1 MLSAH
6 RKSHHF
12 IALICSRL
20 ADENDTAFPMKVFC
34 PTLMIQG
41 DHSLTDVNIK
51 ENLPVKNGQSD
62 VLQDEAFPAG
72 LQIQSGLHISE
83 LRYRR
88 LFEAARDGI
97 LILDA
102 VTLKITDVNPFMTE
116 LLGYSHAEFLGKELW
131 EIGLFSDKEAS
142 QEAFKELQRT
152 GYLRYEDLPL
162 QATNGKLRDV
172 EFVSNVYEED
182 SHQVIQCNI
191 RDITDRKLAEKER
204 TLLLVATQSARAE
217 ADSANGIKDEFLATL
232 SHELRTPLTSI
243 LGWSHLLTNNNLDK
257 KQTGH
262 AIEIIARN
270 ARAQGRL
277 IDELLDISRIMTG
290 KLCLDL
296 SAVKLAPLIQA
307 VIEDERPAAEAKS
320 INLKAVL
327 NSNIGPFLGDADRLQ
342 QIVRNLLA
350 NAIKFTPN
358 GGDIQ
363 VSLERNDSHIA
374 ITVNDNGQGIAP
386 ELLPHVF
393 ERFRQADSSNT
404 RSNGGLGLGLAIVRQ
419 LVELHRG
426 TVTAESSGDNA
437 GTTFRVMLPL
447 PSFYEV
453 PNAEK
458 TGPKSGRNSPTTGPH
473 SLSGLRVLVVDDELD
488 TRELVAAV
496 LTTCGAEVVS
506 LGSATEA
513 LDQMERQRFDLLI
526 SDIGMPEMNGYD
538 LIGRIRQLAEEDGG
552 RTPAIAL
559 TAYAGIDDRK
569 RALAAGDEMHIPK
582 PFAVAE
588 LISAAIFLTERRR
601 GCREP

>member
-1 MLSAH
+1 MSPSTKVLQVKNSA
-6 RKSHHF
+6 SNVVNDDGSPTGDQTQ
-12 IALICSRL
+12 SRL
-20 ADENDTAFPMKVFC
+20 R
-34 PTLMIQG
+34 
-41 DHSLTDVNIK
+41 
-51 ENLPVKNGQSD
+51 
-62 VLQDEAFPAG
+62 
-72 LQIQSGLHISE
+72 ISE

-142 QEAFKELQRT
+142 QEAFQELQRS

-191 RDITDRKLAEKER
+191 RDITDRKRAEKER
-204 TLLLVATQSARAE
+204 TLLLAAAQSARAE
-217 ADSANGIKDEFLATL
+217 ADSANGVKDEFLATL

-243 LGWSHLLTNNNLDK
+243 LGWSHLLTTGQLDK
-257 KQTGH
+257 QQTAR
-262 AIEIIARN
+262 AIETIARN
-270 ARAQGRL
+270 ARAQERL

-290 KLCLDL
+290 KLSLDL
-296 SAVKLAPLIQA
+296 RAVKLAPLIQA
-307 VIEDERPAAEAKS
+307 VVDDVRPAADARS
-320 INLKAVL
+320 INLKAAFD
-327 NSNIGPFLGDADRLQ
+327 SSMGPIFGDPDRLQ
-342 QIVRNLLA
+342 QIVWNLLT
-350 NAIKFTPN
+350 NAIKFTPQ
-358 GGDIQ
+358 GGDVQ
-363 VSLERNDSHIA
+363 VRLERNDSHA
-374 ITVNDNGQGIAP
+374 LITVRDSGQGIAT

-404 RSNGGLGLGLAIVRQ
+404 RSNGGLGLGLSIVRQ

-426 TVTAESSGDNA
+426 TVTAESCGENA

-447 PSFYEV
+447 SSLHEV
-453 PNAEK
+453 ANAPEK
-458 TGPKSGRNSPTTGPH
+458 TEPKNERNSPTTAQH
-473 SLSGLRVLVVDDELD
+473 SLSGLRVLVVDDERD
-488 TRELVAAV
+488 TRELVALM
-496 LTTCGAEVVS
+496 LTTCGAQVVS
-506 LGSATEA
+506 AGSATEA

-538 LIGRIRQLAEEDGG
+538 LISRIRQLGEEHGG
-552 RTPAIAL
+552 RTPAVAL

-569 RALAAGDEMHIPK
+569 RALAAGYEMHIPK
-582 PFAVAE
+582 PFVGAE
-588 LISAAIFLTERRR
+588 LITAAISLTERHC
-601 GCREP
+601 GLA

>member
-1 MLSAH
+1 MSSSTKVLQVKNSDSNVVNDDELPA
-6 RKSHHF
+6 RDQTQ
-12 IALICSRL
+12 SRL
-20 ADENDTAFPMKVFC
+20 R
-34 PTLMIQG
+34 
-41 DHSLTDVNIK
+41 
-51 ENLPVKNGQSD
+51 
-62 VLQDEAFPAG
+62 
-72 LQIQSGLHISE
+72 ISE

-116 LLGYSHAEFLGKELW
+116 LLGYSHVDFLGKELW

-142 QEAFKELQRT
+142 QEAFKELQKT

-172 EFVSNVYEED
+172 EFISNVYEED
-182 SHQVIQCNI
+182 TEQVIQCNI
-191 RDITDRKLAEKER
+191 RDITDRKRAERERSSLLA
-204 TLLLVATQSARAE
+204 TAQSARAE
-217 ADSANGIKDEFLATL
+217 ADLANGVKDEFLATL

-243 LGWSHLLTNNNLDK
+243 LGWSHLLTNGKLDE
-257 KQTGH
+257 QETAR
-262 AIEIIARN
+262 AIETIARN

-296 SAVKLAPLIQA
+296 RAVKLAPLIQA
-307 VIEDERPAAEAKS
+307 VIEDERPAAEAKR
-320 INLKAVL
+320 ITLRAVL
-327 NSNIGPFLGDADRLQ
+327 NSDIGPFLGDADRLQ
-342 QIVRNLLA
+342 QIVRNLLT
-350 NAIKFTPN
+350 NAIKFTPDR
-358 GGDIQ
+358 GEVQ
-363 VSLERNDSHIA
+363 VLLKKNDSHIA
-374 ITVNDNGQGIAP
+374 ITVKDTGQGIAP

-404 RSNGGLGLGLAIVRQ
+404 RSNGGLGLGLSIVRQ

-426 TVTAESSGDNA
+426 KVTAESSGENA

-447 PSFYEV
+447 PSLREV
-453 PNAEK
+453 PNAAEK
-458 TGPKSGRNSPTTGPH
+458 TEPKNERNRSTTAQH
-473 SLSGLRVLVVDDELD
+473 SLSGLRVLVVDDERD

-496 LTTCGAEVVS
+496 VRMCGAEVVS
-506 LGSATEA
+506 VGSATEA

-538 LIGRIRQLAEEDGG
+538 LISRIRQLEEEHGG
-552 RTPAIAL
+552 RTPALAL

-569 RALAAGDEMHIPK
+569 RTLAAGYGMHIPK
-582 PFAVAE
+582 PFVAAE
-588 LISAAIFLTERRR
+588 LISAAIFLTE
-601 GCREP
+601 

>member
-1 MLSAH
+1 MSSSTKVLQVKNSDSNVVNDDELPA
-6 RKSHHF
+6 RDQTQ
-12 IALICSRL
+12 SRL
-20 ADENDTAFPMKVFC
+20 R
-34 PTLMIQG
+34 
-41 DHSLTDVNIK
+41 
-51 ENLPVKNGQSD
+51 
-62 VLQDEAFPAG
+62 
-72 LQIQSGLHISE
+72 ISE

-116 LLGYSHAEFLGKELW
+116 LLGYSHVDFLGKELW

-142 QEAFKELQRT
+142 QEAFKELQKT

-172 EFVSNVYEED
+172 EFISNVYEED
-182 SHQVIQCNI
+182 TQQVIQCNI
-191 RDITDRKLAEKER
+191 RDITDRKRAERER
-204 TLLLVATQSARAE
+204 SSLLTTAQSARAE
-217 ADSANGIKDEFLATL
+217 ADLANGVKDEFLATL

-243 LGWSHLLTNNNLDK
+243 LGWSHLLTNGKLDE
-257 KQTGH
+257 QETAR
-262 AIEIIARN
+262 AIETIARN

-296 SAVKLAPLIQA
+296 RAVKLAPLIQA
-307 VIEDERPAAEAKS
+307 VIEDERPAAEAKR
-320 INLKAVL
+320 ITLRAVL
-327 NSNIGPFLGDADRLQ
+327 NSDIGPFLGDADRLQ
-342 QIVRNLLA
+342 QIVRNLLT
-350 NAIKFTPN
+350 NAIKFTPDR
-358 GGDIQ
+358 GEVQ
-363 VSLERNDSHIA
+363 VLLKKNDSHIA
-374 ITVNDNGQGIAP
+374 ITVKDTGQGIAP

-404 RSNGGLGLGLAIVRQ
+404 RSNGGLGLGLSIVRQ

-426 TVTAESSGDNA
+426 KVTAESSGENA

-447 PSFYEV
+447 PSLREV
-453 PNAEK
+453 PNAAEK
-458 TGPKSGRNSPTTGPH
+458 TEPKNERNRSTTAQH
-473 SLSGLRVLVVDDELD
+473 ALSGLRVLVVDDERD

-496 LTTCGAEVVS
+496 VRMCGAEVVS
-506 LGSATEA
+506 VGSATEA

-538 LIGRIRQLAEEDGG
+538 LISRIRQLEEEHGG
-552 RTPAIAL
+552 RTPALAL

-569 RALAAGDEMHIPK
+569 RTLAAGYGMHIPK
-582 PFAVAE
+582 PFVAAE
-588 LISAAIFLTERRR
+588 LISAAIFLTE
-601 GCREP
+601 

>member
-1 MLSAH
+1 MSSSTRVLQVKNSDSNVVNDDELPA
-6 RKSHHF
+6 RDQTQ
-12 IALICSRL
+12 SRL
-20 ADENDTAFPMKVFC
+20 R
-34 PTLMIQG
+34 
-41 DHSLTDVNIK
+41 
-51 ENLPVKNGQSD
+51 
-62 VLQDEAFPAG
+62 
-72 LQIQSGLHISE
+72 ISE

-102 VTLKITDVNPFMTE
+102 VTLRITDVNPFMTE

-142 QEAFKELQRT
+142 QKAFKELQRT

-182 SHQVIQCNI
+182 SDQVIQCNI
-191 RDITDRKLAEKER
+191 RDITDRKRAEKER
-204 TLLLVATQSARAE
+204 TLLLAAAQSARAE
-217 ADSANGIKDEFLATL
+217 ADSANGVKDEFLATL

-243 LGWSHLLTNNNLDK
+243 LGWSQLLTDGKLDK
-257 KQTGH
+257 QQTAR
-262 AIEIIARN
+262 AIETIARN

-296 SAVKLAPLIQA
+296 RAVKLAPLIQA
-307 VIEDERPAAEAKS
+307 VVDDVRPAADARS
-320 INLKAVL
+320 INLEAAF
-327 NSNIGPFLGDADRLQ
+327 NSDIGPILGDPHRLQ
-342 QIVRNLLA
+342 QIVWNLLA
-350 NAIKFTPN
+350 NAIKFTPK
-358 GGDIQ
+358 GGD
-363 VSLERNDSHIA
+363 VRVRLERNDSHA
-374 ITVNDNGQGIAP
+374 LITVNDSGQGIAT

-404 RSNGGLGLGLAIVRQ
+404 RSNGGLGLGLSIVRQ

-426 TVTAESSGDNA
+426 TVTAESSGENA

-447 PSFYEV
+447 PSLHEV
-453 PNAEK
+453 PNAAEK
-458 TGPKSGRNSPTTGPH
+458 TGPRNERNSPTTGQH
-473 SLSGLRVLVVDDELD
+473 SLSGLRVLVVDDEWD

-506 LGSATEA
+506 VGSATEA

-538 LIGRIRQLAEEDGG
+538 LISRIRQLGEEHGG
-552 RTPAIAL
+552 GTPAMAL

-569 RALAAGDEMHIPK
+569 RVLAAGYEMHIPK
-582 PFAVAE
+582 PFVAAE
-588 LISAAIFLTERRR
+588 LISAAIFLSERHS
-601 GCREP
+601 GLA